1 MDRGFSAIILLLCLL
16 CFAGAEV
23 TSAQTATPGVAKG
36 DVFYYNMYGHF
47 SSSDPDATIYVPPFE
62 ANNTEWVS
70 IEITGV
76 SGPIISH
83 VYTLHYYNGS
93 EDRINGKTDL
103 TKNLNFSSGFA
114 GVPFCA
120 ANLSAGDKV
129 STVQFTINE
138 TLEWSYPDGT
148 REINHLSWTSP
159 EDSGDCYFDRK
170 TGVLVDMY
178 RVHSF
183 INPETNEVIKK
194 ADIVKMTS
202 SNFWVIPEFPS
213 FLFLLLLVVGVT
225 VGTSVCKLKVGK
237 KHS

>member
-1 MDRGFSAIILLLCLL
+1 MDRGFYATILLLCLL
-16 CFAGAEV
+16 CFAGAKV
-23 TSAQTATPGVAKG
+23 TSAQTATPGVTKG
-36 DVFYYNMYGHF
+36 DVFYYTMYGHF
-47 SSSDPDATIYVPPFE
+47 SSSDPDAIIYVPAFE

-76 SGPIISH
+76 SGPVISH

-93 EDRINGKTDL
+93 EDRINGQTDL

-138 TLEWSYPDGT
+138 TLEWSYPDGK
-148 REINHLSWTSP
+148 REINHLSWTSS

-183 INPETNEVIKK
+183 VNPDTNEVSKK

-202 SNFWVIPEFPS
+202 SNVWAVPEYPSVVFP
-213 FLFLLLLVVGVT
+213 LLLIIGVI
-225 VGTSVCKLKVGK
+225 VGTLAYKEKVGK
-237 KHS
+237 KLG

>member
-16 CFAGAEV
+16 CFAGAKV
-23 TSAQTATPGVAKG
+23 TSAQTATPGVTKG
-36 DVFYYNMYGHF
+36 DVFYYTMYGHF
-47 SSSDPDATIYVPPFE
+47 SSSDPDAVIYVPAFE
-62 ANNTEWVS
+62 ANNTDWVS
-70 IEITGV
+70 IEITDV
-76 SGPIISH
+76 SGPVISH
-83 VYTLHYYNGS
+83 VYTLNYYNGS
-93 EDRINGKTDL
+93 EDRINGQTDR

-138 TLEWSYPDGT
+138 TLEWSYPDGK
-148 REINHLSWTSP
+148 REINHLSWTSS

-183 INPETNEVIKK
+183 INPDTNEAIKK

-202 SNFWVIPEFPS
+202 SNVWAVPEYPSVVFP
-213 FLFLLLLVVGVT
+213 LLLIIGVI
-225 VGTSVCKLKVGK
+225 VGTLAYKEKVGK
-237 KHS
+237 KLG